1 MFDRFHVRAHLNKAV
16 DKVRMDE
23 HRELQA
29 AGDDRLRGTKHKW
42 LKSFKDQRVKAAVEF
57 RKLLTHNLRSGEAWG
72 LKELFDKFWGCRSV
86 SAATSF
92 VDNWIGA
99 VEKSGIKLRIR
110 VAKMVDE
117 HLVSL
122 LNHTVCSITK
132 AVAEEVNSSIHL
144 PRTAARGLH
153 RFQTFRS
160 RILFHLGKLE
170 LHPSK

>member
-29 AGDDRLRGTKHKW
+29 AGDDRLRSSKHKW
-42 LKSFKDQRVKAAVEF
+42 LESFTDQRVKAAVEF

-72 LKELFDKFWGCRSV
+72 LKELFDEFWGCRSV

-99 VEKSGIKLRIR
+99 VEKSG
-110 VAKMVDE
+110 
-117 HLVSL
+117 
-122 LNHTVCSITK
+122 
-132 AVAEEVNSSIHL
+132 
-144 PRTAARGLH
+144 
-153 RFQTFRS
+153 
-160 RILFHLGKLE
+160 
-170 LHPSK
+170 